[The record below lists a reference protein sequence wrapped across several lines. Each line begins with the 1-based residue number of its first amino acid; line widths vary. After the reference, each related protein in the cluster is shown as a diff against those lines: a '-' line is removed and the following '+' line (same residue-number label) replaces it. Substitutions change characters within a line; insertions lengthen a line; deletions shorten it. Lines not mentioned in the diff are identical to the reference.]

1 MTDAVAFHYI
11 GRPDDTRTE
20 ELLFRDYVKADN
32 PRLTDAQRKARAPT
46 TPWGKVLANFGVV
59 TGAAVLASYATSV
72 VLDGSIVINGQPMSV
87 TFVEALQFSVPTV
100 WGIWVLFALLVVF
113 VGGDRR

>member
-1 MTDAVAFHYI
+1 
-11 GRPDDTRTE
+11 
-20 ELLFRDYVKADN
+20 
-32 PRLTDAQRKARAPT
+32 
-46 TPWGKVLANFGVV
+46 
-59 TGAAVLASYATSV
+59 VLASYATSV